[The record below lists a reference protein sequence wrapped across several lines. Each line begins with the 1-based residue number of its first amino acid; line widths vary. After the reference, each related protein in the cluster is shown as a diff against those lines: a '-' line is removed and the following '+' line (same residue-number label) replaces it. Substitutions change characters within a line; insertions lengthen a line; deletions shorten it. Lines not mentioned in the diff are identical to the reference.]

1 MAVLDLLSKG
11 AGKKLFLLG
20 NEAIVRGALE
30 AGIDM
35 ATTYPGTPA
44 SEIGDTFSKIAK
56 DVGMYFEYS
65 VNEMVALE
73 MASAAS
79 ACGLRTLT
87 SMKHVGLNVASDT
100 LMTIAYTGVVGGEVI
115 VVADEPSCH
124 SSQNEQDNRYY
135 AKLANIP
142 MLEPCN
148 VNEAKEM
155 CRTAFDI
162 SEKLEL
168 PIILRTTTRV
178 NHMRGVVTLGE
189 VIKGKGKKEFH
200 KNPYRYVVVPHVA
213 RASHILLLERMKKAS
228 DISENYK
235 FNEAIKGEGK
245 IGIITSG
252 VSYNYVKEGAEKLGI
267 KPPILKLGMTHPL
280 PAKLCASFISKLDSV
295 LVVEELEPILESQIK
310 MLAKDVNP
318 KLQIFGKETSH
329 FSRLYEYTND
339 IVLNA
344 MSSIFKGGKMMA
356 EVKSGKTEHMA
367 ASIEHTTVNK
377 ADIEAAKKLAP
388 SRPPVLCAGCPHRS
402 TYYAVKMASKD
413 KAICTTDIGCYT
425 LGFQPP
431 LNMGDYLLCMGASIG
446 AACGFSKAT
455 DQPIVAFIG
464 DSTFFHAG
472 IPGLINAVHNKH
484 RFVLVILDNLTTAMT
499 GHQTSPGN
507 PIDGMGN
514 PAPRISI
521 EKIVESCDVKF
532 VRTIDPSSVKEAIS
546 VFKDAFAQKELAVII
561 ARAPCILLKEY
572 KKERMPYY
580 VDQEL
585 CKKCNHC
592 LDKFACPA
600 FYVEGETININ
611 RTLCTGCNVCAQIC
625 PAKAIKPIK

>member
-1 MAVLDLLSKG
+1 VTILNILSKD

-20 NEAIVRGALE
+20 NEAIVRGSLE
-30 AGIDM
+30 AGIDL

-73 MASAAS
+73 VVSAAS
-79 ACGLRTLT
+79 ACGLRSLT

-135 AKLANIP
+135 SKLANIP

-189 VIKGKGKKEFH
+189 LIKGKGKKEFH
-200 KNPYRYVVVPHVA
+200 KNPYRYVVVPNIA
-213 RASHILLLERMKKAS
+213 RADHILLLERMKKAL
-228 DISENYK
+228 DVSENSK
-235 FNEAIKGEGK
+235 FNEITKGEGK

-252 VSYNYVKEGAEKLGI
+252 VSYNYVKESAERLGI
-267 KPPILKLGMTHPL
+267 KLPIMKLGLTHPF
-280 PAKLCASFISKLDSV
+280 PTKLCSSFISSLDSV

-310 MLAKDVNP
+310 MVAKDVNP
-318 KLQIFGKETSH
+318 SLQIFGKETNH

-339 IVLNA
+339 IVLSA
-344 MSSIFKGGKMMA
+344 ISDVF
-356 EVKSGKTEHMA
+356 KSGKTGHKA
-367 ASIEHTTVNK
+367 ASIEHKAINK
-377 ADIEAAKKLAP
+377 ADIDIAKKLAP

-455 DQPIVAFIG
+455 DQLIVAFIG

-532 VRTIDPSSVKEAIS
+532 VRTVDPNSVKETIS
-546 VFKDAFAQKELAVII
+546 IFKDAFAQKELAVII

-572 KKERMPYY
+572 KRERTPYY

-585 CKKCNHC
+585 CKKCNLC

-600 FYVEGETININ
+600 FYVEGEKINIS
-611 RTLCTGCNVCAQIC
+611 RTLCIGCNVCAQIC
-625 PAKAIKPIK
+625 PVKAIKPIKEKS